1 MTSVNFNK
9 KKYPKLLEIGS
20 SYGKI
25 VRDLANN
32 FFGISWHL
40 YHPYCY
46 TINSLGELLNQ
57 TNFLINKS
65 YTSGRPHIILGNYNL
80 SVIASKNLEKNIYKN
95 TKKRFPFL
103 KIKIGIILS
112 YILRKSLLRKLNKSL
127 EIITGKYLKRNL
139 IYLYT
144 SIKKLFKIIGL

>member
-1 MTSVNFNK
+1 M
-9 KKYPKLLEIGS
+9 
-20 SYGKI
+20 
-25 VRDLANN
+25 
-32 FFGISWHL
+32 
-40 YHPYCY
+40 
-46 TINSLGELLNQ
+46 NQ

-127 EIITGKYLKRNL
+127 ANFFWRISKKELNL
-139 IYLYT
+139 SRY
-144 SIKKLFKIIGL
+144 FK